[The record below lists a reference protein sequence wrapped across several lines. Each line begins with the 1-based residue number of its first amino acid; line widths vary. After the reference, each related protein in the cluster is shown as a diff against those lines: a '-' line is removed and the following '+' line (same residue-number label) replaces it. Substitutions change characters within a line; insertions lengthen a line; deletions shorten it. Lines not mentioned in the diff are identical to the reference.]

1 MYNRDGKVMEWTF
14 ELIVPIFDEFIIM
27 HKFRLNVY
35 KQGDYNPVVIRKHF
49 LTR

>member
-14 ELIVPIFDEFIIM
+14 EIIVPIDESILT